1 MELKYS
7 FHALW
12 TISRTDASF
21 AALFFSL
28 KFSSSRS
35 FSSYVFISKDS
46 LRFCRDFFDD
56 TLFLSRRSRYLEE
69 SQTVDWSD
77 SEFRR
82 LLFEEERVLLRLLF
96 MVWFEFSS
104 SEETELESSL
114 EVKYPCSKRLL
125 NLVALSRLGRPVEV
139 SKDDGPGIVS
149 NDSRSQTVSEVGVG
163 EGWSSSTTV
172 SGRDLFLDVWLAF
185 RSWSERML
193 LPRLFSWGLVVVP
206 SFLEGLQGMLLL
218 ESFWTNKITILVNTL
233 NGLFFCPRHIIV
245 NYIQDATVF
254 SSVRFQFMYD
264 CNNVI
269 LTEREQN
276 CRTVLPF

>member
-69 SQTVDWSD
+69 SQTLDWSD

-82 LLFEEERVLLRLLF
+82 LLLEEERVLLRLLF

-104 SEETELESSL
+104 SEEIELESSL

-139 SKDDGPGIVS
+139 SKEDGPGTVS
-149 NDSRSQTVSEVGVG
+149 NDRRSQTVSEVCVG
-163 EGWSSSTTV
+163 GWSSSTTV
-172 SGRDLFLDVWLAF
+172 SGKDLFLDVWLAF
-185 RSWSERML
+185 RSWSERRL
-193 LPRLFSWGLVVVP
+193 LPRLCSWGLVVVP

-218 ESFWTNKITILVNTL
+218 ESFWTNKITMLVNTL
-233 NGLFFCPRHIIV
+233 NELFLCTRHVIV
-245 NYIQDATVF
+245 IYLLDATVY
-254 SSVRFQFMYD
+254 SSASLILRQLFKYD
-264 CNNVI
+264 SNYVI
-269 LTEREQN
+269 LPEREQKH
-276 CRTVLPF
+276 